1 MPRGSAGSKDGPSW
15 QGFARV
21 GIFIGQWHLHAP
33 VPFPKRL
40 TRQKDK
46 VFTMNHRFTIDGSQ
60 ALEQELERLCNAILT
75 GVERL
80 VPGPRLEAIVL
91 GGGYGRGQGGV
102 LKTETGDRPYNDLEF
117 YVFLRGNPL
126 LNEHKYGADLR
137 ELGESF
143 SSGAGLHVEF
153 KIDSLDKLRSSP
165 ISMFTYDLVAG
176 HRIVRGGDTIFQGCE
191 HHLQAEK
198 IPLSEATRLLFNRC
212 TGLLLAKELLG
223 SQRLSLAQGDFIG
236 RNLAK
241 AQLAL
246 GDAVL
251 TVFGQYHWSCPER
264 HQRLSELA
272 VPELP
277 TLDEVRQR
285 HAAGVAF
292 KLHPRSIAK
301 LAAEFEGEHREI
313 SALASRLWLWLESR
327 RLKCEFSSVRDY
339 ALSEGEKCYGPA
351 GWRNYLLNLRTFG
364 PQAAFDS
371 MAARYP
377 RERLFNSLP
386 LLLWNGEV
394 SKEPEVKLR
403 LQRQLRS
410 GASDW
415 AGLVAAYKQI
425 WTSYG

>member
-1 MPRGSAGSKDGPSW
+1 
-15 QGFARV
+15 
-21 GIFIGQWHLHAP
+21 
-33 VPFPKRL
+33 
-40 TRQKDK
+40 
-46 VFTMNHRFTIDGSQ
+46 MNHRFTIDGSE
-60 ALEQELERLCNAILT
+60 ALEQELERLCKQIVS
-75 GVERL
+75 GVEGI
-80 VPGPRLEAIVL
+80 VPRHKLEAIVL

-137 ELGESF
+137 ELAESF

-153 KIDSLDKLRSSP
+153 KIDSLAKLRSSP

-176 HRIVRGGDTIFQGCE
+176 HRTVLGGDTIFQGCE

-223 SQRLSLAQGDFIG
+223 SQKLSLEQGDFIG

-264 HQRLSELA
+264 HRRLSELA
-272 VPELP
+272 VSELP
-277 TLDEVRQR
+277 PLEEVRQH

-301 LAAEFEGEHREI
+301 PAAEFEKEHREI
-313 SALASRLWLWLESR
+313 SGLASQLWLWLESR

-364 PQAAFDS
+364 PQAVFDS

-394 SKEPEVKLR
+394 SKEPEVKMR
-403 LQRQLRS
+403 LQRQLRT